1 MVCCGVL
8 WRAVV
13 RCGVLWCAV
22 ACCGVMMRAM
32 VSYDVLLCAVKR
44 HYLENYNGYMMNYI
58 GNGSIRA
65 CRAAKMTL
73 SVYSLPM

>member
-1 MVCCGVL
+1 MQCG
-8 WRAVV
+8 AVQCGAVQCGAV
-13 RCGVLWCAV
+13 RCGAV
-22 ACCGVMMRAM
+22 QCSAVQC
-32 VSYDVLLCAVKR
+32 SAVKR